1 MSCMLQF
8 KITLNILTTVNC
20 RDLLQTAIVC
30 EEIAD
35 VILDVIFIPYANNN
49 IVNNWPTSFAY
60 S

>member
-20 RDLLQTAIVC
+20 RDLLIFKLLQTAIVC

-49 IVNNWPTSFAY
+49 IVNN
-60 S
+60 